1 MSFTDFY
8 FDREEKRIS
17 NQTKEL
23 ITNEFESKENLENI
37 FANLQDFKNSL
48 EISLEDDEEISISL
62 QAYGDEFMRNAYE
75 LLERVRKF
83 EKQCKKLFWKFNKF
97 FKKKSFLKLL
107 TAWKLSFTIALIVL
121 YSGRVSKLSINLARY
136 YCL

>member
-8 FDREEKRIS
+8 FDRKEKRIS
-17 NQTKEL
+17 SQTKEL

-62 QAYGDEFMRNAYE
+62 QAYRDEFMRNAYE

-83 EKQCKKLFWKFNKF
+83 EKQCKKLF
-97 FKKKSFLKLL
+97 
-107 TAWKLSFTIALIVL
+107 
-121 YSGRVSKLSINLARY
+121 
-136 YCL
+136 

>member
-23 ITNEFESKENLENI
+23 IANEFESKENLENI

-48 EISLEDDEEISISL
+48 EISLEDDEDIAASL
-62 QAYGDEFMRNAYE
+62 QAYGDEFINDTYD
-75 LLERVRKF
+75 LLEKVRKF
-83 EKQCKKLFWKFNKF
+83 EKKYEKLF
-97 FKKKSFLKLL
+97 
-107 TAWKLSFTIALIVL
+107 
-121 YSGRVSKLSINLARY
+121 
-136 YCL
+136 

>member
-17 NQTKEL
+17 SQTKEL
-23 ITNEFESKENLENI
+23 ITNKFESKENLENI

-48 EISLEDDEEISISL
+48 EISLEDDEEIAISL

-83 EKQCKKLFWKFNKF
+83 EKHCKKLF
-97 FKKKSFLKLL
+97 
-107 TAWKLSFTIALIVL
+107 
-121 YSGRVSKLSINLARY
+121 
-136 YCL
+136 

>member
-17 NQTKEL
+17 SQTKEL
-23 ITNEFESKENLENI
+23 IANEFESKENLENI

-48 EISLEDDEEISISL
+48 EISLEDDEEIAISL

-75 LLERVRKF
+75 FLERVRKF
-83 EKQCKKLFWKFNKF
+83 EKQCKKLF
-97 FKKKSFLKLL
+97 
-107 TAWKLSFTIALIVL
+107 
-121 YSGRVSKLSINLARY
+121 
-136 YCL
+136 

>member
-17 NQTKEL
+17 SQTKEL

-62 QAYGDEFMRNAYE
+62 QAYGDEFIRNAYE

-83 EKQCKKLFWKFNKF
+83 EKQCKKLF
-97 FKKKSFLKLL
+97 
-107 TAWKLSFTIALIVL
+107 
-121 YSGRVSKLSINLARY
+121 
-136 YCL
+136 

>member
-1 MSFTDFY
+1 MSFIDFY
-8 FDREEKRIS
+8 FDREEKRIY

-62 QAYGDEFMRNAYE
+62 QAYGDKFMRNAYE
-75 LLERVRKF
+75 LLDRVRKF
-83 EKQCKKLFWKFNKF
+83 EKHCKKLF
-97 FKKKSFLKLL
+97 
-107 TAWKLSFTIALIVL
+107 
-121 YSGRVSKLSINLARY
+121 
-136 YCL
+136 

>member
-1 MSFTDFY
+1 MSFIDFY
-8 FDREEKRIS
+8 FDREEKRIY

-75 LLERVRKF
+75 LLDRVRKS
-83 EKQCKKLFWKFNKF
+83 EN
-97 FKKKSFLKLL
+97 
-107 TAWKLSFTIALIVL
+107 TAKAF
-121 YSGRVSKLSINLARY
+121 
-136 YCL
+136 